1 MQVLTG
7 TRRLIRLALR
17 RDRFLLPAWIVS
29 ISGLTAAVVSGITS
43 LYATDA
49 DRLAG
54 AQFSAASPMTR
65 VFDGPAS
72 GTAIGAMAM
81 VEAFK
86 VLAILTALMSAQA
99 VVRHTRQEEETGRA
113 ELIGSTVVG
122 HNARL
127 AAALTVAVGAN
138 IALGAAVTTL
148 LLLNGLALAGSL
160 AAALAVAGVG
170 VVFAGIAAVG
180 AQVFATARAANAAA
194 GAALGVAFLLRAV
207 GDIRGR
213 VADNG
218 VELVSTWPSWLS
230 PFGWGQQVR
239 PFYQDNW
246 WIAWLFV
253 SLATLLMGAAF
264 VLTDHRDVGAG
275 MVSDRSGPARAAPGL
290 RSPLGLAGRL
300 QRTILLAWIVG
311 LAVTGAAF
319 GWVGKSVR
327 ELVSTNEQFRQ
338 MLTQM
343 APRGSVIDLYFAFMI
358 AFIGIAAAAY
368 TVQALLRM
376 RTEEVAG
383 RLEPVLAT
391 AVGRRRWL
399 LSHVAVTTA
408 GTVLALSAAGLAG
421 GVVYGAMTG
430 DWSTGIGGLLVG
442 GLVQVPAALALGG
455 FVVAAFGLVPR
466 WAGTLAWVALAGS
479 LVMGQLGALLKLPQW
494 ALDISPFTH
503 VPRMPAEAFSATPV
517 GWLLAAAV
525 ALAAVGFVAFRR
537 RDLTTTG

>member
-1 MQVLTG
+1 VQSLTG

-17 RDRFLLPAWIVS
+17 RDRILLPAWILS
-29 ISGLTAAVVSGITS
+29 ISGLTAAVISSITS
-43 LYATDA
+43 VYATDA

-54 AQFSAASPMTR
+54 AQFSAANPMTR

-99 VVRHTRQEEETGRA
+99 IVRHTRQEEETGRA
-113 ELIGSTVVG
+113 ELVGSAVVG

-138 IALGAAVTTL
+138 IALGAAVTAL
-148 LLLNGLALAGSL
+148 LLLNHLALAGSL
-160 AAALAVAGVG
+160 AAALSVVGVG

-180 AQVFATARAANAAA
+180 AQVVATARAANAAA

-207 GDIRGR
+207 GDIRGH

-230 PFGWGQQVR
+230 PLGWGQQVR
-239 PFYQDNW
+239 PFYQENW
-246 WIAWLFV
+246 WIAWLFAG
-253 SLATLLMGAAF
+253 LAALLMGAAF

-275 MVSDRSGPARAAPGL
+275 MVPVRPGPARAARGL
-290 RSPLGLAGRL
+290 RSPLGLAWRL
-300 QRTILLAWIVG
+300 QRTILLAWIIG

-319 GWVGKSVR
+319 GSVGKSAQ
-327 ELVSTNEQFRQ
+327 ELVSTNDQFRQ
-338 MLTQM
+338 MLTQL
-343 APRGSVIDLYFAFMI
+343 APRGAVIDLYFTFMI

-376 RTEEVAG
+376 RAEEVAG
-383 RLEPVLAT
+383 RLEPVLGT

-399 LSHVAVTTA
+399 MSHVAIAAA
-408 GTVLALSAAGLAG
+408 GTVATLCAAGLTG

-430 DWSTGIGGLLVG
+430 DWSTGVGGLLVG

-455 FVVAAFGLVPR
+455 FVVAAFGLAPR
-466 WAGTLAWVALAGS
+466 WAGTLAWVALAAS

-494 ALDISPFTH
+494 ALDLSPFTH

-517 GWLLAAAV
+517 GWLLAAAA
-525 ALAAVGFVAFRR
+525 ALAAVGFWAFRR